1 MRQKLTDRLN
11 RMWHRST
18 IYHVYFRRSGFYT
31 FLGKNSIKLG
41 GILVAFALAL
51 LAFQHYVDDVGEFF
65 SGLFSSMS
73 TRGVLVLFFISET
86 ILGMIPPDFFILWA
100 GSFDNP
106 MRMVAVLAM
115 ISYAGGFTAY
125 LIGRRISYTKKVNH
139 YLNTKFKTQFEFLN
153 KWGGFFVL
161 LAAMFPMP
169 YAIASL
175 VAGVVRFPMFRF
187 LFFGLARLLRFY
199 LYALA
204 LFQISN

>member
-1 MRQKLTDRLN
+1 MRRKLTDRLN
-11 RMWHRST
+11 RMWHQSI

-41 GILVAFALAL
+41 SILVGFTLAL
-51 LAFQHYVDDVGEFF
+51 LTFQHYVGNVGEFF
-65 SGLFSSMS
+65 ARLFSSM
-73 TRGVLVLFFISET
+73 TTQLVLVFFFISET
-86 ILGMIPPDFFILWA
+86 VLGMIPPDFFILWA
-100 GSFDNP
+100 GSFDRP
-106 MRMVAVLAM
+106 MRMVAVLAV

-125 LIGRRISYTKKVNH
+125 LIGRRISYTRRVNH
-139 YLNTKFKTQFEFLN
+139 YLNTKFKAQFEFLN

-161 LAAMFPMP
+161 LAAMFPLP

-175 VAGVVRFPMFRF
+175 TAGIVRFPMFRF

-204 LFQISN
+204 LFQISG